1 MSIVKFVEV
10 ARELNIAEGKDY
22 KLREIYINPE
32 HVVLMR
38 EDSNALRLLEENRL
52 PKNLDKRQRFTRI
65 VVQKGS
71 NGQELVVVGAP
82 ELVEK
87 KLFSEK
93 QLLRG

>member
-1 MSIVKFVEV
+1 MSIIKFVEV

-32 HVVLMR
+32 HVVFMR
-38 EDSNALRLLEENRL
+38 EDENALRLFNENRL

-65 VVQKGS
+65 AVQKGT
-71 NGQELVVVGAP
+71 NGQEFVVVGAP

-93 QLLRG
+93 QLLQG